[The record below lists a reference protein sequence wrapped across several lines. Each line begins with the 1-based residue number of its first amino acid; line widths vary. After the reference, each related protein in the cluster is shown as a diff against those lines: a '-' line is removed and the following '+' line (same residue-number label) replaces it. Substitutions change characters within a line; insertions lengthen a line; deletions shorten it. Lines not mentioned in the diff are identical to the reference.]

1 MTYSQAANLAVNQTL
16 VRSINTSIIA
26 LLPIAAI
33 LFAGVVLLGAG
44 PLKDLALAL
53 FVGVAVGAYS
63 SIFIATPLLAGFK
76 EREPAMQALAKR
88 VAARR
93 GGSVDT
99 PSARRR
105 AATPESADG
114 DVVDG
119 VETADDE
126 AGRETVAAGTAAVRP
141 PAPQRR
147 PAAGSQ
153 RSQPRKS
160 SGGRNKSKKRR

>member
-1 MTYSQAANLAVNQTL
+1 

-26 LLPIAAI
+26 LLPIASI
-33 LFAGVVLLGAG
+33 LFAGTALLGSG

-93 GGSVDT
+93 SGTPTDS

-105 AATPESADG
+105 AAAEAASGPEDADAVPG
-114 DVVDG
+114 DEEVREPVPAAT
-119 VETADDE
+119 TA
-126 AGRETVAAGTAAVRP
+126 TRP
-141 PAPQRR
+141 AQPRR
-147 PAAGSQ
+147 PGGTGQGSQ
-153 RSQPRKS
+153 RSQPRKG
-160 SGGRNKSKKRR
+160 SGARNKSKKRR